1 MEFMGEII
9 PFLYPA
15 FPAPKFLDY
24 LLELVLEIA
33 FGSKHLLKDTYI
45 LVFLNTDLW

>member
-15 FPAPKFLDY
+15 FPKFLNY

-45 LVFLNTDLW
+45 LEFLNTGLW